1 MQALE
6 QQQEQSDDRLE
17 QKAKLSYPEEIIEE
31 IFSRLPVKSILR
43 FRSLSKPWLSI
54 ISGPRFTKLQITR
67 ATRTALFISARD
79 RSNGDRH
86 LFSGSLDGGS
96 VTHLMTIGTS
106 YCPEDT
112 EAEHLNGLVCF
123 NYGDLFHDNNITLVL
138 NPSTHKFFKLPDR
151 VSDNYIASNLFGFDE
166 SRNEHKVLN
175 ISQSFEDSDTI
186 EIMIFS
192 ISNYSWRKIDVDL
205 PVNVSL
211 NVSRHRWYYSGGS
224 VCVNSTVHL
233 MLRDP
238 LEILAFDL
246 RTEKFCIVK
255 IPSDA
260 VPQDTLHP
268 CTRLIKINGLLGI
281 LSHDRVEESNEMHIW
296 ILQDYEKRVWVEE
309 TIRFPGSWIKMGRP
323 FPLDSGNTDEIMF
336 SPSVL
341 SEDLFEVPI
350 YDMKRRCFKSIQ
362 LTLDRQFVWPEAV
375 ELEEIKCYVES
386 LIPLQNQ
393 QNDTYLRF

>member
-1 MQALE
+1 MKALE

-67 ATRTALFISARD
+67 ATRTALFIPARD

-106 YCPEDT
+106 YSAEDT
-112 EAEHLNGLVCF
+112 EAEHLNG
-123 NYGDLFHDNNITLVL
+123 
-138 NPSTHKFFKLPDR
+138 
-151 VSDNYIASNLFGFDE
+151 
-166 SRNEHKVLN
+166 
-175 ISQSFEDSDTI
+175 
-186 EIMIFS
+186 
-192 ISNYSWRKIDVDL
+192 
-205 PVNVSL
+205 
-211 NVSRHRWYYSGGS
+211 RHRWYYAGGS

-233 MLRDP
+233 MLRAP

-246 RTEKFCIVK
+246 RTEKFCVFK

-268 CTRLIKINGLLGI
+268 CTRFIKINGLLSI
-281 LSHDRVEESNEMHIW
+281 VSHDRVEESNEMHIW
-296 ILQDYEKRVWVEE
+296 ILQDYEKRVWVKE

-341 SEDLFEVPI
+341 SEHLFEVPI
-350 YDMKRRCFKSIQ
+350 YDMKSRCFKSIQ

-393 QNDTYLRF
+393 QNDTCLRF